1 MVDLPAAL
9 PLRSYADDCDVV
21 VEMADP
27 AAPWQAG
34 RWRIVASGGEGSAT
48 RTDAEADLEVPVAV
62 LGSAYLG
69 GTNLLAQQR
78 AGILAERRPG
88 AIGELWRAFRRDLA
102 PAPASGF

>member
-1 MVDLPAAL
+1 
-9 PLRSYADDCDVV
+9 
-21 VEMADP
+21 
-27 AAPWQAG
+27 
-34 RWRIVASGGEGSAT
+34 
-48 RTDAEADLEVPVAV
+48 V